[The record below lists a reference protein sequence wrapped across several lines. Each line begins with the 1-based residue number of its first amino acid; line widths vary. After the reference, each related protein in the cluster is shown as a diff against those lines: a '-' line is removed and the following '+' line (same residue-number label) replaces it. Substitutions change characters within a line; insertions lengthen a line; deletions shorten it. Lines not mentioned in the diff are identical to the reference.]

1 MNYDIAT
8 EYISYSQSAIKR
20 YLVLILEQYFDQDI
34 YDDLINAYI
43 NTRYY
48 NLYPKVYDRFEE
60 NIVFIAACNPYRLK
74 QIKEVD
80 IDENDFCLTI
90 YSNIIYF

>member
-34 YDDLINAYI
+34 YDDLIN
-43 NTRYY
+43 REK
-48 NLYPKVYDRFEE
+48 LYQQEREKKVLIEKE
-60 NIVFIAACNPYRLK
+60 LLKKILFI
-74 QIKEVD
+74 I
-80 IDENDFCLTI
+80 
-90 YSNIIYF
+90 